1 MASPKTKSRSSKKKS
16 YRLTDSDLALAA
28 TASADRRKSI
38 IKAAVGGSG
47 YDYYR
52 GIKTNLGAILNLAG
66 ASLGSLEQIKVA
78 VALDCIGPREI
89 KPNQSVAEGL
99 REYVAEHNVEAAAFD
114 YPPVALGLA
123 GLRDFWA
130 PLLLKIDG
138 KKYIPFFDFRQG
150 PRRLPREAWRFI
162 FSIQHSHIRQANPTE
177 FGDVG
182 LVVFQFTAPISKV
195 RKVVPHFD
203 TGVSFWSDKDI
214 GAMIDAVY
222 RDLNEIKKA
231 A

>member
-1 MASPKTKSRSSKKKS
+1 MASPTTKSRSTKKKS

-52 GIKTNLGAILNLAG
+52 GVKTNLGGIVNPAG
-66 ASLGSLEQIKVA
+66 SSRGSLEQIKAA
-78 VALDCIGPREI
+78 VALDCISSDEI
-89 KPNQSVAEGL
+89 KPNQSVAAGL
-99 REYVAEHNVEAAAFD
+99 YEYVTEHNVVAAVFD
-114 YPPVALGLA
+114 YPRVALGPA
-123 GLRDFWA
+123 GLRSPWA

-138 KKYIPFFDFRQG
+138 KRYIPFFDFRQG
-150 PRRLPREAWRFI
+150 PRRLTRDAWRFI
-162 FSIQHSHIRQANPTE
+162 FSIQHSHIRLANPTE

-182 LVVFQFTAPISKV
+182 LVVLQFTAPINKV

-203 TGVSFWSDKDI
+203 AGVSFWSDKNI
-214 GAMIDAVY
+214 GTMIDAVY
-222 RDLNEIKKA
+222 RDLDEIKKA

>member
-1 MASPKTKSRSSKKKS
+1 MASPQTKSSSTKKKS

-38 IKAAVGGSG
+38 IKAAVGGGG
-47 YDYYR
+47 YDYYKGVR
-52 GIKTNLGAILNLAG
+52 TNLGGIAG
-66 ASLGSLEQIKVA
+66 ISLGSLQQIKATVA
-78 VALDCIGPREI
+78 RDCIGPDEI
-89 KPNQSVAEGL
+89 KLNQMVAAGL
-99 REYVAEHNVEAAAFD
+99 HEYVAEHNVLAAPFD
-114 YPPVALGLA
+114 YPPVALGPA
-123 GLRDFWA
+123 GLRSPWA
-130 PLLLKIDG
+130 ALLLKIDG

-150 PRRLPREAWRFI
+150 PRRTTREAWRFI

-203 TGVSFWSDKDI
+203 AGVSFWTDKDI
-214 GAMIDAVY
+214 GAMIDVVY
-222 RDLNEIKKA
+222 RDLEAIKKA